1 MKASMRV
8 RQDAKNAFFRS
19 RAMRILLV
27 SEDIPYPQMG
37 GLAKHTLSLARALI
51 RAGHAVD
58 LLGGN
63 AHPIEA
69 AGEEGEFG
77 GRFFGELDGH
87 DIGWKESKLGV
98 FMPPRRTWVAR
109 RFAKIIMRR
118 AAQYDVIH
126 YHGHAPNLAC
136 FIPGHINFVQTRH
149 DQGSDCLINT
159 RFRDHAIC
167 RATAASACA
176 SCRVKNPNPVQTM
189 VSAIAVNRY
198 RSEVAKGFTRHKT
211 IFVSDMLRQNFVRT
225 MGNDPQH
232 WGSVVHNFID
242 PSYIEQAKNRSSG
255 KITGRTL
262 QVFIAG
268 KLYAPKGIEPF
279 LHALAD
285 QLPKTMQLTIAGD
298 GPDLE
303 RLRSRFAS
311 EQIRFLGWC
320 SAEATL
326 AAAAS
331 ASVIVVPSIWEEP
344 CSTSI
349 LEGLALGKPTF
360 ALANGGTPE
369 LTLYA
374 SFPNQLRLH
383 PDMQSLVEDLI
394 EFSPRED
401 TATAPEILASADHA
415 VSKLLD
421 IYTQPPGSISG
432 KEASPSF
439 VIKQVKG
446 AS

>member
-1 MKASMRV
+1 
-8 RQDAKNAFFRS
+8 
-19 RAMRILLV
+19 MRILLV

-37 GLAKHTLSLARALI
+37 GLAKHTLSLARALV
-51 RAGHAVD
+51 RAGHSVD

-69 AGEEGEFG
+69 AGEEGKFG

-109 RFAKIIMRR
+109 RFAKIILRH

-126 YHGHAPNLAC
+126 YHGHAPNLAR
-136 FIPGHINFVQTRH
+136 FIPQHINFVQTRH
-149 DQGSDCLINT
+149 DQGSDCLRDT
-159 RFRDHAIC
+159 RFRDNAIC
-167 RATAASACA
+167 KATAASACA
-176 SCRVKNPNPVQTM
+176 SCRTKNPTPLQTM

-211 IFVSDMLRQNFVRT
+211 IFVSDMLRKNFART

-242 PSYIEQAKNRSSG
+242 PSYIEQAKNSTGG
-255 KITGRTL
+255 KTNTSTL
-262 QVFIAG
+262 QVFVAG
-268 KLYAPKGIEPF
+268 KLYPPKGIEP
-279 LHALAD
+279 LLRELAG
-285 QLPKTMQLTIAGD
+285 QLPDTMKLTIAGD

-303 RLRSRFAS
+303 RLRGEFES
-311 EQIRFLGWC
+311 ESIRFLGWC

-326 AAAAS
+326 AAAAR
-331 ASVIVVPSIWEEP
+331 ATIIVVPSIWEEP

-349 LEGLALGKPTF
+349 LEGLTLGKPTF
-360 ALANGGTPE
+360 ALAYGGTPE
-369 LTLYA
+369 LIAYA

-383 PDMQSLVEDLI
+383 ADMHSLVKDLI
-394 EFSPRED
+394 EFSPCED
-401 TATAPEILASADHA
+401 AAAAPEMLASADHA
-415 VSKLLD
+415 LSKLLD
-421 IYTQPPGSISG
+421 IYTQRPGAISG
-432 KEASPSF
+432 TEAHQAMPYSTTC
-439 VIKQVKG
+439 
-446 AS
+446 